1 VSKKWGFLPLYNEQT
16 SNNQSLKGNQ
26 MLNSKMLNG
35 TSIVTVVSTV
45 LLAVS
50 VVNTA
55 VELAQKRRARKA
67 IIKVCEDRMKDITPK
82 EA

>member
-1 VSKKWGFLPLYNEQT
+1 
-16 SNNQSLKGNQ
+16 
-26 MLNSKMLNG
+26 MLNG